1 MTPNNPLRQYFR
13 QPAIYIRLPSG
24 GEFYPPGTLDMPP
37 NKELPVLPM
46 TAVDEITYRTPDALF
61 NGTAMVN
68 VIQSCV
74 PNIRD
79 AWAIPAMDVD
89 SILVGIRVASYGH
102 TMELTSQC
110 PGCKQDHEFSVDLRS
125 VLDQLHTPDYTGS
138 VRHGD
143 LEFYFKPMTYKNLNE
158 NNQMQF
164 EQQKLMALMPDSEIP
179 DADKI
184 ASISDALKKITMIT
198 IDALCQSIGAVKTP
212 AALVT
217 EPEFIRELMQNCDR
231 TVFNSIRDH
240 IVKLKTAS
248 ELQPLKMQCP
258 DAECQHEYEQ
268 GMTLDMTSFF
278 AAAS

>member
-1 MTPNNPLRQYFR
+1 
-13 QPAIYIRLPSG
+13 
-24 GEFYPPGTLDMPP
+24 
-37 NKELPVLPM
+37 
-46 TAVDEITYRTPDALF
+46 
-61 NGTAMVN
+61 MVN

-258 DAECQHEYEQ
+258 DTACQHEYEQ

-278 AAAS
+278 AVAS